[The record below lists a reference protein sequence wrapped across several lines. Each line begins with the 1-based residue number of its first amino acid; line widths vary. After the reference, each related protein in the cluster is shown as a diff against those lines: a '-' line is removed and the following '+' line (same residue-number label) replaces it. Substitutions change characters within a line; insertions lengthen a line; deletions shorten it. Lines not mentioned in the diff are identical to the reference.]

1 MIRICFAA
9 SRYLW
14 PARLSSTQKR
24 AENPV
29 LLLQQSQNIQSLSSA
44 AKFRLLGRIRTARLH
59 VSLVFLLTAFVLRG
73 DVPRS
78 HQAWSTE
85 EGLPEASVHQVF
97 QSLDGY
103 LWIATEGG
111 VARFDGSAFRVWRH
125 ETAPAFM
132 SNDISAIAQD
142 SSGALWFGTADGLVQ
157 SRGSALRRF
166 SERDGL
172 PSSSI
177 TSLAALPDGS
187 LLVLTSRGLV
197 RFDGTTFKQLP
208 ASKGT
213 VLSLQAAPDGS
224 VWLLTSEGIQRYDRG
239 TITQPAFPSA
249 ASTNSAG
256 DETVQGLQFGPGD
269 AVWTRSARSISVR
282 RPGFERVLRI
292 GSDLPGSRITA
303 LYVDRQ
309 GTGWIGTNRGLF
321 SLQPLS
327 NATIQ
332 TVDPLHAESILSI
345 MEDREGN
352 LWIGTETSGL
362 HALRPRKFRSE
373 PSAAGEAITTGAAA
387 SDGTV
392 WFGTREEGVR
402 RIRNG
407 AAEQPVPIASLTSPV
422 ILSMAAGNHGD
433 VWVGT
438 PDGLDQIV
446 GKRVN
451 QYTSSNGLSDDFV
464 RSVLVDSRGTVWAG
478 TRRGLTKIEGTT
490 ITTLTHADGLGSDSI
505 GPLLESTVKISTG
518 IRNGL
523 ASPELWVGTSAGLSH
538 LRGTQ
543 IENFSPY
550 QDAGRDVVSAI
561 AQERDGI
568 LWVGLHGE
576 GLSRFTNGRFTS
588 IRSSALPSEITS
600 LLVDHEGYLWLRGLR
615 GVYHV
620 ALAELHVCANQ
631 PTKCS
636 LCVAEYGVADG
647 MPSDVAP
654 AQGMTST
661 WQAGNGDLWFATPKG
676 IAIADP
682 AHLPFNSIP
691 PPVVIERFLVDDS
704 EVALAGDTEIGAGH
718 NRYTFEYAALS
729 YTLPSKNRYRYM
741 LEGFDHSWVNA
752 GIVRTASYTSLPPRQ
767 YRFRVQAQ
775 NNDGVWNETGAELRF
790 NILAPLYKRW
800 WFYILALLIIASFA
814 VAIFQLRL
822 RAVQRRFALVLNERN
837 RMAREIHDTL
847 AQDFVSVSLQLDIAS
862 QMLRASD
869 VDQATSQLE
878 TTRKLVREGLEA
890 ARQSIWNLRANVAEG
905 SLPTRLTALMN
916 RYAETERPPRLKIG
930 GAYRKLATHVEDEV
944 LRIAQESLANAFRHS
959 TATVVIVQLHYD
971 SNALRLDVRDNGR
984 GFSPEEAQHI
994 EGHYGLRG
1002 MQERATSLGATL
1014 TIVSSPEEG
1023 TTVTLLV
1030 PLAGK
1035 DRAS

>member
-1 MIRICFAA
+1 
-9 SRYLW
+9 LLV
-14 PARLSSTQKR
+14 LS
-24 AENPV
+24 
-29 LLLQQSQNIQSLSSA
+29 
-44 AKFRLLGRIRTARLH
+44 
-59 VSLVFLLTAFVLRG
+59 LTAFALRG

-78 HQAWSTE
+78 HQAWSAE

-111 VARFDGSAFRVWRH
+111 VARFDGSVFRVWRH
-125 ETAPAFM
+125 EISPAFV
-132 SNDISAIAQD
+132 SNDISTITQD

-172 PSSSI
+172 PSSAI
-177 TSLAALPDGS
+177 NSLAALPDGS
-187 LLVLTSRGLV
+187 LLVLTSGGLV

-208 ASKGT
+208 TANRT
-213 VLSLQAAPDGS
+213 ILSLQTAPGGI
-224 VWLLTSEGIQRYDRG
+224 VWLLTSEGIQRYEHG
-239 TITQPAFPSA
+239 VITNHTLPAPTSV
-249 ASTNSAG
+249 NSAG
-256 DETVQGLQFGPGD
+256 DETVLGLQFGPGGT
-269 AVWTRSARSISVR
+269 VWTRSARSISFR
-282 RPGFERVLRI
+282 RPGFERVLRT

-303 LYVDRQ
+303 LFIDRQ

-321 SLQPLS
+321 SLEPVS
-327 NATIQ
+327 KATIR
-332 TVDPLHAESILSI
+332 TVDSLHTESILSI

-392 WFGTREEGVR
+392 WFGTREDGVR

-407 AAEQPVPIASLTSPV
+407 VAEQPVPIASLTSPV
-422 ILSMAAGNHGD
+422 ILSMAPGNRED

-478 TRRGLTKIEGTT
+478 TRRGLTKIEGTR

-523 ASPELWVGTSAGLSH
+523 ASPELWIGTSAGLS
-538 LRGTQ
+538 RIQGNQ

-550 QDAGRDVVSAI
+550 RNPTRDVVSAI
-561 AQERDGI
+561 AQESDGS

-576 GLSRFTNGRFTS
+576 GLSRFTNGRFTP

-600 LLVDHEGYLWLRGLR
+600 LIVDHQGYLWLRGVR

-636 LCVAEYGVADG
+636 LSIAKYGVADG
-647 MPSDVAP
+647 MPSDAAP
-654 AQGMTST
+654 AQGMTSA

-691 PPVVIERFLVDDS
+691 PPVVIERFVVDDS
-704 EVALAGDTEIGAGH
+704 EIPFDLQDTQISTGH
-718 NRYTFEYAALS
+718 KRYTFEYAALS
-729 YTLPSKNRYRYM
+729 YTVPSKNRYRYM
-741 LEGFDHSWVNA
+741 LEGFDHSWVDA
-752 GIVRTASYTSLPPRQ
+752 GIVRTASYTSLPPRE

-775 NNDGVWNETGAELRF
+775 NNDGVWNETGAERRF
-790 NILAPLYKRW
+790 RILPALYKRW

-847 AQDFVSVSLQLDIAS
+847 AQDLVSVSLQLDITS

-869 VDQATSQLE
+869 VEQARSQLE
-878 TTRKLVREGLEA
+878 TTRKLVKEGLEA
-890 ARQSIWNLRANVAEG
+890 ARQSIWNLRANVAES

-916 RYAETERPPRLKIG
+916 RYAQAEHPPRLKVG
-930 GAYRKLATHVEDEV
+930 GAYRKLGSSLEDNV
-944 LRIAQESLANAFRHS
+944 LRIAQESLANVYRHS
-959 TATVVIVQLHYD
+959 AATEVLVQLHYD
-971 SNALRLDVRDNGR
+971 SNVLRLNVRDNGR
-984 GFSPEEAQHI
+984 GFSPEAAKSMD
-994 EGHYGLRG
+994 GHYGLRG

-1014 TIVSSPEEG
+1014 TMVSSPEEG
-1023 TTVTLLV
+1023 TAISLLV
-1030 PLAGK
+1030 PLAGSE
-1035 DRAS
+1035 DRRS